1 MVNKIKKI
9 IGKAYIS
16 AIICALL
23 LGGVMIS
30 VPSLFMSKKV
40 FTGVEICLAIVLAFF
55 SFCIIFGG
63 IIQLIKDIKLKDS
76 NTLRKR
82 FLAAIIILIIR
93 LCIGERVENL
103 SGFIIKVCDSVLMS
117 FAFAY
122 YYLELKK
129 EEIKEN

>member
-1 MVNKIKKI
+1 MVNKIKKF

-76 NTLRKR
+76 NTL
-82 FLAAIIILIIR
+82 IIR
-93 LCIGERVENL
+93 LCIGESVENL